1 MINEER
7 KTECTDI
14 EPELKKIQCNV
25 ELNETK
31 SMACRSAIKSQCTQM
46 GGYGDPADRGL
57 DLTMDL
63 HVFECVCV
71 CVYAWVRAW
80 VCVCVRA
87 CVGSARMGVFVHVCD
102 CMCLPCSSCWFSS
115 I

>member
-63 HVFECVCV
+63 HVFEGVCVCVCMRVCVCVCLYVCVHMCVCV
-71 CVYAWVRAW
+71 CVC
-80 VCVCVRA
+80 VCVCK
-87 CVGSARMGVFVHVCD
+87 
-102 CMCLPCSSCWFSS
+102 
-115 I
+115 